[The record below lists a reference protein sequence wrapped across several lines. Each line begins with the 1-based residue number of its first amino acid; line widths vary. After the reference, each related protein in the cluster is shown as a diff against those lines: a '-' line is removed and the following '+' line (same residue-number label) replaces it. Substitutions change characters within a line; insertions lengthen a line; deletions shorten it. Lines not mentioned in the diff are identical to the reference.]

1 MNRLYRDKKWLSHK
15 VIDRGWSLLEVSA
28 FCGVGEATIFRW
40 MQRFEISQN
49 RSFGLWVN
57 SEIGNRVDFY
67 KRYAS
72 GESVSVAREGS
83 GLSEG
88 WDANKSLQ
96 ASERYDFTEELDR
109 RFDPCPVCGERES
122 SERCSTCSFDRS
134 FGGVSSVTNSL
145 KNHVESFR
153 EKVFSRDS
161 YVCKECG
168 DSDGLVIHFI
178 VPFHVVRDIL
188 VMENIDLDLSSKKD
202 VTTLIERGVSDRRFN
217 DLENMVTLC
226 NSCHQSECRRME
238 SCRDDSIYVYYA
250 KVIKVLDGDS
260 IVVDLDL
267 GFNMS
272 LRTSIRLYGLNT
284 EELSSGDIDNRCL
297 AVKSKEVVREIC
309 IPGRKIM
316 VRTYKPGKYG
326 RWLATI
332 ILDSGSVNDF
342 LISSGMSGEY
352 YV

>member
-15 VIDRGWSLLEVSA
+15 VVDRGWSLLEISS
-28 FCGVGEATIFRW
+28 FCGVGESTIFRW
-40 MQRFEISQN
+40 MQRFGISQN

-67 KRYAS
+67 RRYAS
-72 GESVSVAREGS
+72 GESVSVAREGA
-83 GLSEG
+83 GLAER
-88 WDANKSLQ
+88 WDADVPLQ
-96 ASERYDFTEELDR
+96 AADSPELAEELDR
-109 RFDPCPVCGERES
+109 RFDSCPICGERES
-122 SERCSTCSFDRS
+122 CERCSSCSFDRS
-134 FGGVSSVTNSL
+134 LGGMSLVTSSL
-145 KNHVESFR
+145 KHHVESFR

-161 YVCKECG
+161 YSCKECG
-168 DSDGLVIHFI
+168 DGDGLVVHFI

-202 VTTLIERGVSDRRFN
+202 VTTLIERGTNDRRFN
-217 DLENMVTLC
+217 DLDNMVTLC
-226 NSCHQSECRRME
+226 KSCHQSEYRRME

-250 KVIKVLDGDS
+250 KVVKVLDGDS

-272 LRTSIRLYGLNT
+272 LRTNLRLYGVNT
-284 EELSSGDIDNRCL
+284 EELSSGDVDRRCL
-297 AVKSKEVVREIC
+297 AIKSKEVVRELC

-326 RWLATI
+326 RWLATV